1 MNKKDIEKLL
11 FIGLALTTIVII
23 VLVAASI
30 LAPRERSS
38 KAEGVD
44 LSCVTESNKNPLKD
58 CKQSKK
64 YALEC
69 GPQYVKLPKEK
80 CEINEEEE

>member
-1 MNKKDIEKLL
+1 MKKNDVYKVTIA
-11 FIGLALTTIVII
+11 ILAIVAT
-23 VLVAASI
+23 LVVILVTASI

-38 KAEGVD
+38 KAKQVD
-44 LSCVTESNKNPLKD
+44 LECVTEPGKNPLKD

-80 CEINEEEE
+80 CEIKEEK

>member
-1 MNKKDIEKLL
+1 MNKKDVEKLL
-11 FIGLALTTIVII
+11 FIGLALTAIVII

-30 LAPRERSS
+30 LAPPKRSS
-38 KAEGVD
+38 KAEKVD
-44 LSCVTESNKNPLKD
+44 LSCVAEPGKNPLKD

-80 CEINEEEE
+80 CEIKEQK

>member
-1 MNKKDIEKLL
+1 MNKKDVEKLL
-11 FIGLALTTIVII
+11 FIGLALTAIVIV

-30 LAPRERSS
+30 LAPRQRST
-38 KAEGVD
+38 KAE
-44 LSCVTESNKNPLKD
+44 
-58 CKQSKK
+58 

-80 CEINEEEE
+80 CEIKEAK

>member
-1 MNKKDIEKLL
+1 MKKGDIYKLV
-11 FIGLALTTIVII
+11 IIALAVVATIVVI
-23 VLVAASI
+23 LVTASI
-30 LAPRERSS
+30 LAPPVRSS
-38 KAEGVD
+38 KAEKVD
-44 LSCVTESNKNPLKD
+44 LSCVTEPGKNPLED

-80 CEINEEEE
+80 CEIKGQK